1 MIVEAASL
9 WKRIEVISW
18 RCSSTSEHVLS
29 MGYKPSGALITS
41 TLSWSLTHTPCLHEW
56 QKSTHHYKGLLE
68 FINLR
73 AQASEMFLDGGK
85 KNPSADH
92 RLCTSLHGKIFTS
105 YTSTALLELKITLYA
120 RLKGTNY
127 MLVLS
132 SKIFVLHKNEVATL
146 KSQNW
151 YLNCLWTGHFVNH
164 CKSFHASLPQVSS
177 GNRITHS
184 CTSNRQYLLSLP
196 DTH

>member
-1 MIVEAASL
+1 MAEIHPNV
-9 WKRIEVISW
+9 
-18 RCSSTSEHVLS
+18 
-29 MGYKPSGALITS
+29 P
-41 TLSWSLTHTPCLHEW
+41 
-56 QKSTHHYKGLLE
+56 HYKGLLE

-105 YTSTALLELKITLYA
+105 YNSTTLLELKITLYA

-132 SKIFVLHKNEVATL
+132 SKIFVLHKNKVAL
-146 KSQNW
+146 
-151 YLNCLWTGHFVNH
+151 
-164 CKSFHASLPQVSS
+164 
-177 GNRITHS
+177 
-184 CTSNRQYLLSLP
+184 
-196 DTH
+196 

>member
-1 MIVEAASL
+1 MMLQQHLGTRTFNGLQAIWCPHYLNLELKLDPYTMFAWMAEIHPNV
-9 WKRIEVISW
+9 
-18 RCSSTSEHVLS
+18 
-29 MGYKPSGALITS
+29 P
-41 TLSWSLTHTPCLHEW
+41 
-56 QKSTHHYKGLLE
+56 HYKGLLE

-105 YTSTALLELKITLYA
+105 YNSTTLLELKITLYA

-132 SKIFVLHKNEVATL
+132 SKIFVLHKKVATL
-146 KSQNW
+146 KSQNRC
-151 YLNCLWTGHFVNH
+151 LNCLWTGHFVNH
-164 CKSFHASLPQVSS
+164 CKSLHASLAQVSETALHTPAHRTGS
-177 GNRITHS
+177 IFIS
-184 CTSNRQYLLSLP
+184 IC
-196 DTH
+196 